1 MGVFQYGLSIAES
14 LINHCSDFN
23 YTILYY
29 AEESPKEF
37 LKVKNLEGIKFISLD
52 PSYNSFLG
60 KIKFSFNC
68 LFGRPLFIT
77 NKKNEKILKDAKID
91 LLIIPF
97 QLLLGFENKIPYMVS
112 IPDVMYKFY
121 PQFPEYS
128 FKDRVI
134 SNVVF
139 GNAIKYSALA
149 IVDSNCGAEHLQKFF
164 KTPKEK
170 IMSIPYLP
178 AGYVFAFKDM
188 AKETANELLKKY
200 NLPKNFVFY
209 PAQFWAHKNHLNL
222 IKAIKIAEDKYNQ
235 KIPLVLVGND
245 KANSKNYNKIMNLAK
260 DLNLQDRIFHLGY
273 VKDEEIVALYKKTMV
288 LVFASVGGPT
298 NIPIVESMFLGTP
311 VICPNLFAMPE
322 QVGDAGVLFDPFNPE
337 DMAEKIVKVWT
348 DESLRKQMVDK
359 GYEKIKDF
367 NFESYAKMWIMAVKK
382 ALGKIN
388 KT

>member
-1 MGVFQYGLSIAES
+1 M
-14 LINHCSDFN
+14 
-23 YTILYY
+23 
-29 AEESPKEF
+29 
-37 LKVKNLEGIKFISLD
+37 
-52 PSYNSFLG
+52 
-60 KIKFSFNC
+60 
-68 LFGRPLFIT
+68 
-77 NKKNEKILKDAKID
+77 
-91 LLIIPF
+91 
-97 QLLLGFENKIPYMVS
+97 
-112 IPDVMYKFY
+112 
-121 PQFPEYS
+121 
-128 FKDRVI
+128 
-134 SNVVF
+134 
-139 GNAIKYSALA
+139 
-149 IVDSNCGAEHLQKFF
+149 
-164 KTPKEK
+164 
-170 IMSIPYLP
+170 
-178 AGYVFAFKDM
+178 
-188 AKETANELLKKY
+188 
-200 NLPKNFVFY
+200 PKNFVFY